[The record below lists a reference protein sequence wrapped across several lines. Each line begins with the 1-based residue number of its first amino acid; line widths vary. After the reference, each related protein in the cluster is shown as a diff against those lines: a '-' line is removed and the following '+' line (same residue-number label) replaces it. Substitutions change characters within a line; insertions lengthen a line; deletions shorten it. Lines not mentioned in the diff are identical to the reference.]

1 MSTKWYIKDQNNEHF
16 PHVSRWR
23 WAFRIFCLLFFLSP
37 VARYVDTLFYGI
49 QSKKAKRK
57 KDFPRMASYYARMA
71 YEDAGATFL
80 RLFECFMESAP
91 QLVLQ
96 IYILIKDPASVSM
109 NNSEL
114 NDDLKKTI
122 LCVSV

>member
-1 MSTKWYIKDQNNEHF
+1 MFS
-16 PHVSRWR
+16 
-23 WAFRIFCLLFFLSP
+23 
-37 VARYVDTLFYGI
+37 RYVDTLFYGI

-71 YEDAGATFL
+71 YEDADATFL

-96 IYILIKDPASVSM
+96 LYIIMAKTPFDSVEDPIAGWF
-109 NNSEL
+109 L
-114 NDDLKKTI
+114 HCLK
-122 LCVSV
+122 LSAVYLLLW